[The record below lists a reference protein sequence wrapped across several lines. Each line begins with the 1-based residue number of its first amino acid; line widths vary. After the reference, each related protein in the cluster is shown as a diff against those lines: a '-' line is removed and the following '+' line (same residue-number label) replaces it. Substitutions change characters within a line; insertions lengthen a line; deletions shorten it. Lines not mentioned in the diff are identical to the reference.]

1 MLTRKE
7 LISQSAALLAF
18 ASAGSLLAKESGHK
32 HHESSKKSEKPASGA
47 APKKVDRKTLEA
59 ASKCIL
65 NAEICLSHCE
75 ENLSTGDTM
84 LADCLKTVKD
94 TLALCKAFVSLGASN
109 SPLTKEIAAVC
120 IKACETC
127 EKECR
132 VHESHHEICKNCA
145 DSCKE
150 CIAELKKVA

>member
-7 LISQSAALLAF
+7 LITQSAALLAF
-18 ASAGSLLAKESGHK
+18 ASAGSLLAKESSHK
-32 HHESSKKSEKPASGA
+32 HHEAPAKKNDKPTS
-47 APKKVDRKTLEA
+47 KKVDRKTLEA
-59 ASKCIL
+59 ANKCIL
-65 NAEICLSHCE
+65 NAEICLAHCE

-84 LADCLKTVKD
+84 LGDCLKTVKD

-109 SPLTKEIAAVC
+109 SPLTKEVAAIC